1 MVDLKITLHNII
13 LRFFFCFRQIIVNN
27 PIQNIA
33 KQSQHN
39 VLILASD
46 LYVTEKW
53 LQNICNQTQIIHI
66 IY

>member
-1 MVDLKITLHNII
+1 MVNLKITQQNLI
-13 LRFFFCFRQIIVNN
+13 LRFFCFCQIIINN

-33 KQSQHN
+33 KQSEHN
-39 VLILASD
+39 VLILARD
-46 LYVTEKW
+46 LYVIEKW